1 MNQPKYGP
9 KNQPLASLRKVDQE
23 TFSDR
28 VKETLLAINADAVN
42 GKLKEAPVT
51 HEIFRVR
58 CGDEELNDAMEEGS
72 GGLDRLSCSSIGD
85 LLVARL
91 KMQGYVLYFD
101 EKVLRTNLN
110 TAKARLSGIL
120 PPE

>member
-23 TFSDR
+23 TFSLQ
-28 VKETLLAINADAVN
+28 VENTLLAIEADAVN
-42 GKLKEAPVT
+42 GKLKSAPVT
-51 HEIFRVR
+51 HEVFRTR
-58 CGDEELNDAMEEGS
+58 NADAQSLDEMSCG
-72 GGLDRLSCSSIGD
+72 SIAD

>member
-42 GKLKEAPVT
+42 GKLKSAPVT

-58 CGDEELNDAMEEGS
+58 ESSEERQPDRDYWTA
-72 GGLDRLSCSSIGD
+72 GLDDLSCGSIAD